1 MNNKEFIAELS
12 RRTGYKIADT
22 QSMVRHLIDAMSDVF
37 QEGDIVSVSDFGTF
51 EVKKK
56 MERILVNPG
65 TRQRMLVPPKLV
77 LGFKPNAAWKGK
89 LKSSSRS
96 SDDSKKGGN
105 V

>member
-12 RRTGYKIADT
+12 RRTGYKSTDT
-22 QSMVRHLIDAMSDVF
+22 QAMVRHLIEAMSDVF
-37 QEGDIVSVSDFGTF
+37 QEGDTVSVSDFGIF

-77 LGFKPNAAWKGK
+77 LGFKPNTAWKEK
-89 LKSSSRS
+89 VKSTSRN
-96 SDDSKKGGN
+96 DADKKKGGEA
-105 V
+105 